1 MKIVV
6 LVVAGLLL
14 AVVIGFLATSQ
25 SRAEKDYCDDL
36 SSFKTSLAN
45 VAGSS
50 SVSDLQSNVS
60 AVQSAWG
67 DLKNS
72 AANVKDNNSS
82 SLDSAWS
89 NFTQAITNLPQ
100 SGSIDAAK
108 QSITNAAQNMQSAV
122 AASVKSYDC
131 S

>member
-1 MKIVV
+1 MKIIV
-6 LVVAGLLL
+6 LAVAGLVL

-25 SRAEKDYCDDL
+25 SRAEKDYCNNL
-36 SSFKTSLAN
+36 SSFKSSLSTLT
-45 VAGSS
+45 GSS
-50 SVSDLQSNVS
+50 SASDLQSNAS

-72 AANVKDNNSS
+72 ASNLKDNNSS

-89 NFTQAITNLPQ
+89 NFTQAITSLPQ

-108 QSITNAAQNMQSAV
+108 QSITNAAGNLQSAV
-122 AASVKSYDC
+122 SASVKSYDC

>member
-1 MKIVV
+1 MKILV
-6 LVVAGLLL
+6 LAGAGLIL
-14 AVVIGFLATSQ
+14 AIVIGVLATSQ
-25 SRAEKDYCDDL
+25 SRAEKGYCDDL
-36 SSFKTSLAN
+36 SSFKTSLAH
-45 VAGSS
+45 VAGSTS
-50 SVSDLQSNVS
+50 ASDLQANVS

-72 AANVKDNNSS
+72 AAQLKDNNSS

-89 NFTQAITNLPQ
+89 NFTQAITSVPQ

-108 QSITNAAQNMQSAV
+108 QSVTSAAQNLQSAV

>member
-1 MKIVV
+1 MKIVI
-6 LVVAGLLL
+6 LAVAGLAI
-14 AVVIGFLATSQ
+14 AVVIGFVATSQ
-25 SRAEKDYCDDL
+25 SRAEKDYCDSL

-67 DLKNS
+67 DLKSS
-72 AANVKDNNSS
+72 ASNVKDNNSS

-89 NFTQAITNLPQ
+89 NFTQSITNLPQ

-108 QSITNAAQNMQSAV
+108 QSVTTAAQNLQSAV

>member
-1 MKIVV
+1 MKIIV
-6 LVVAGLLL
+6 LAVAGLAI

-25 SRAEKDYCDDL
+25 SRAEKGYCDDL
-36 SSFKTSLAN
+36 SSFKTSLAS
-45 VAGSS
+45 VAGST

-60 AVQSAWG
+60 AVQGAWA

-72 AANVKDNNSS
+72 GSKLKDNNSS

-89 NFTQAITNLPQ
+89 NFTQSITNLPQ

-108 QSITNAAQNMQSAV
+108 QSVTNAAQNLQSAV